1 MVRIET
7 RYWYGSTL
15 YGLLAHLTCSLC
27 TLEVVSTGSPHKV
40 TPWVVAHQCR
50 TYGGFI
56 DAVCDKA
63 FVIPCWI
70 FLLSMVSGSTY
81 LRTLQYAAL
90 WCLILAETASGS
102 IRFRA
107 FFTAGGV
114 AAPTVEGFDFS
125 TSAVKVS
132 ASTRYRQ
139 YLQYASQ

>member
-1 MVRIET
+1 MVGLFNR
-7 RYWYGSTL
+7 
-15 YGLLAHLTCSLC
+15 LLAYLTKFLTS
-27 TLEVVSTGSPHKV
+27 LEVVSTGSPHKV
-40 TPWVVAHQCR
+40 TPWVVAHQIR

-70 FLLSMVSGSTY
+70 FLLSMVSDTTY
-81 LRTLQYAAL
+81 AQTLQYVVL

-114 AAPTVEGFDFS
+114 AAPIVEGFDFS

-132 ASTRYRQ
+132 ASKQ
-139 YLQYASQ
+139 Y